1 VVIGPPF
8 WNGIDHLDDLV
19 LPEND
24 RNIIVTVHYY
34 EPMKFTHQGAS
45 FEKETAHLSGV
56 TWGSVEEKTRVGR
69 DFARVQDWSLQHHRP
84 ILLGE
89 FGAYDKGPMES
100 RALYTAYVART
111 AESLGW
117 AWTYW
122 QFDSDFIVFD
132 IDKDQWIEPIRKSL
146 IP

>member
-1 VVIGPPF
+1 MTF
-8 WNGIDHLDDLV
+8 A
-19 LPEND
+19 
-24 RNIIVTVHYY
+24 
-34 EPMKFTHQGAS
+34 HQGAS
-45 FEKETAHLSGV
+45 LSKQTAHLSGV
-56 TWGSVEEKTRVGR
+56 TWGSDTEKQRVVD
-69 DFARVQDWSLQHHRP
+69 DFAPVQRWSKAHQRP

-100 RALYTAYVART
+100 RVAYTSWVART

-122 QFDSDFIVFD
+122 QFDSDFIVWD
-132 IDKDQWIEPIRKSL
+132 MARDAWVEPIRKAL